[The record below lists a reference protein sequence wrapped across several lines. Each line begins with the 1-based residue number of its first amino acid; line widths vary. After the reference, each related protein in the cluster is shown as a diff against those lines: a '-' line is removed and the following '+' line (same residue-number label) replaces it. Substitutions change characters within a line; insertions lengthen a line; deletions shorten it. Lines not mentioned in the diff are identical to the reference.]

1 MPTRRS
7 TRQPYPPLS
16 RNSHKTVTNGRDG
29 HFEGPAKPAQ
39 RGYATRGAALLSP
52 GLSPAA
58 ATGSAQRYGAPLKLT
73 PAVVE
78 ILASLDPIPQGRATL
93 RDSERSEERRQ
104 EARAEERRERARL
117 LPHSGFSYG

>member
-1 MPTRRS
+1 M
-7 TRQPYPPLS
+7 
-16 RNSHKTVTNGRDG
+16 
-29 HFEGPAKPAQ
+29 
-39 RGYATRGAALLSP
+39 LSP

-58 ATGSAQRYGAPLKLT
+58 ASGGASRYGAPLKLT

-78 ILASLDPIPQGRATL
+78 ILASLDPIPQGSATL

>member
-1 MPTRRS
+1 MKAIPPTDSRDS
-7 TRQPYPPLS
+7 QKTPPLS
-16 RNSHKTVTNGRDG
+16 RNCHKTVTK
-29 HFEGPAKPAQ
+29 GP
-39 RGYATRGAALLSP
+39 GGDLSP

-58 ATGSAQRYGAPLKLT
+58 ASGGASRYGAPLKLT

-78 ILASLDPIPQGRATL
+78 ILASLDPIPQGSATL